1 MLYNALIATEGSVMA
16 EPKDNLKDFEK
27 SLQQLEK
34 IVGHME
40 SGELGLQDSLEQFEK
55 GIKLAK
61 VCQDTLANAE
71 LRVEQNGLQQTV
83 PLEEDAD

>member
-1 MLYNALIATEGSVMA
+1 MA
-16 EPKDNLKDFEK
+16 VPKDNLKGFES
-27 SLQQLEK
+27 SLQQLKK

-71 LRVEQNGLQQTV
+71 LRVEQLIEKHGLQETV
-83 PLEEDAD
+83 PLEDHAD